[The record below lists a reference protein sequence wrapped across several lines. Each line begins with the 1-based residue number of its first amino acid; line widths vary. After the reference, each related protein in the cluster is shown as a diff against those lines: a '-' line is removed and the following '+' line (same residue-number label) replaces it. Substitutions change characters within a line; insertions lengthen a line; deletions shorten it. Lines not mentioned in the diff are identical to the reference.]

1 MSVSNPPLVPGQIG
15 KHTCLG
21 SSSSC
26 RKEPNI
32 DFESDCH
39 SQEKA
44 ERTYWSTEGQM
55 EVIGKSSGT
64 PSFHDLESN
73 LNKEEEKLALVT
85 WKIPSIAPDNTLP
98 LSFLQNRLHLR
109 VEGDSQEQTPVGC
122 SVT

>member
-1 MSVSNPPLVPGQIG
+1 
-15 KHTCLG
+15 
-21 SSSSC
+21 
-26 RKEPNI
+26 
-32 DFESDCH
+32 
-39 SQEKA
+39 
-44 ERTYWSTEGQM
+44 M